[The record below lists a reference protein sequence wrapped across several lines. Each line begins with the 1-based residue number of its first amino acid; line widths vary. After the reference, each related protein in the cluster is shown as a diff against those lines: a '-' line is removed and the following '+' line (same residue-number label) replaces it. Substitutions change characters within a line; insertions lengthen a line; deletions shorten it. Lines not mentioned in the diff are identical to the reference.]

1 MYKSLSYRLLL
12 SFLCLAFLPM
22 VPYAQVTDSIAM
34 EIAKQMDE
42 EMAKE
47 QEEQLETEG
56 ELEEGNLGSEEEEMP
71 FPGAE
76 LEEESAEEEEVE
88 EEVDPSLEEMEEMEE
103 EAVVEEEIIFEFEE
117 APMNYGND
125 DSVGKLIKVNGI
137 GMYYEVYGAGPPL
150 LLIHGNGGDIA
161 SMSNQIDHFKSNYK
175 VIVADSRGHGNSELG
190 TDNLNYVQM
199 ADDWMALVNR
209 LGLDSVSILG
219 WSDGGIIGL
228 LLAIK
233 YPEKVTK
240 LAAMGANLQP
250 DKKAV
255 RGWAV
260 DWVGNLSKFIDQ
272 KIAEEDN
279 SKDWF
284 VIKQQMGL
292 LRTQPN
298 IPLEDL
304 KKITAPVLLLS
315 GDNDIIKEEHTV
327 EMYQN
332 IPNAQMCIFPGETHF
347 IPSTDP
353 VLFNMMVDR
362 FLSKPF
368 TRPTSKELMF
378 KK

>member
-1 MYKSLSYRLLL
+1 MYKTLSYQLLL
-12 SFLCLAFLPM
+12 SLLFLVFLPITS
-22 VPYAQVTDSIAM
+22 YSQVTDSLAL

-42 EMAKE
+42 EMA
-47 QEEQLETEG
+47 EG
-56 ELEEGNLGSEEEEMP
+56 LEEGLDVGLEEDDNPLPGSELENEEPMMEE
-71 FPGAE
+71 GAI
-76 LEEESAEEEEVE
+76 EEIIE
-88 EEVDPSLEEMEEMEE
+88 DPTLEEMEEEMEE
-103 EAVVEEEIIFEFEE
+103 ELEVVPEDILMEEELM
-117 APMNYGND
+117 AYGND
-125 DSVGKLIKVNGI
+125 ESVGKLIKVNGI
-137 GMYYEVYGAGPPL
+137 GMYYEVYGDGPPL

-161 SMSNQIDHFKSNYK
+161 SLSNQIDHFRSTYK

-209 LGLDSVSILG
+209 LGLDSVNILG
-219 WSDGGIIGL
+219 CSDGGIIGL
-228 LLAIK
+228 LMAIK
-233 YPEKVTK
+233 YPGKVTK

-250 DKKAV
+250 DKTAV
-255 RGWAV
+255 RDWAV
-260 DWVGNLSKFIDQ
+260 DWVTNLSKFIDQ

-292 LRTQPN
+292 LQNQPD
-298 IPLEDL
+298 ISLADL

-327 EMYQN
+327 LMYQN
-332 IPNAQMCIFPGETHF
+332 IPNAQLCIFPGETHF
-347 IPSTDP
+347 IPSSDP

-362 FLSKPF
+362 FLKKPF
-368 TRPTSKELMF
+368 TRPTSKEVMF